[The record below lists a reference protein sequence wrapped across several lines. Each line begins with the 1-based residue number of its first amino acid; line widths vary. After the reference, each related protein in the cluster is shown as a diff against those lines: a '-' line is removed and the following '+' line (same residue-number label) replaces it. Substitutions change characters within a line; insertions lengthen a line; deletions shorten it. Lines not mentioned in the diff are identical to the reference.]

1 MKTER
6 ASLLDHIIPEQLFV
20 FHPAAVAAT
29 AAAATAARD
38 SETTT
43 TK

>member
-6 ASLLDHIIPEQLFV
+6 ARLLDHIIPEQLFV
-20 FHPAAVAAT
+20 FHPAAAT
-29 AAAATAARD
+29 AAAATAAQD
-38 SETTT
+38 LETTT

>member
-20 FHPAAVAAT
+20 FHPAAT